1 MDNTENP
8 NVADQTVANETTGER
23 AERNKYKISILSDK
37 KKDLSKINPKMVGAD
52 IRVYRP
58 GLSKEARRNDRT
70 GNGLHG
76 PTRDLP
82 NQG

>member
-1 MDNTENP
+1 MKQRARGPKETNTKFRFYRTKRRTY
-8 NVADQTVANETTGER
+8 QKSTQ
-23 AERNKYKISILSDK
+23 
-37 KKDLSKINPKMVGAD
+37 KMVGAD